1 MAWPR
6 FVGKLFVIISI
17 VWLNNA
23 NVAQSGFW
31 DKMANAGGSSG
42 DWNTVTRGIEQEK
55 LRQRKENPNSFYTT
69 VTTDGLC
76 ELNDENKKKLADMA
90 IQKLINAFNALT
102 TYNKLLQDNFIK
114 ESGSCH
120 YLYSKN
126 EKNENYFT
134 TDSLPFTETA
144 KAGAKVV
151 TDLHKTSPTATD
163 LVERFNSGENSGNQD
178 MLRWDVRKL
187 MRRNSHA
194 DRNSAGLIQWART
207 APKGSVFKIDEA
219 TSELLENTFG
229 YKVDCIYALMT
240 DDGGSFQCVQG
251 TSDVDVEKLQKQN
264 QKWLEEGKDISA
276 FSFTVAFSCTHDNCS
291 NGKGPLQ
298 EQIDKMW
305 DKVDACQADLEK
317 MAKQR
322 DDLIAKRKEAHNLL
336 DVLSGNLEVHC
347 TCATKEV
354 DGKQEKTEEIKKCS
368 AINPDFIE
376 DNMSN
381 CPTIEEYREKM
392 TGVNGESCI
401 ICQLFQTILRAV
413 QDIAQ
418 KSYNALAPALSG
430 LVGLGFGI
438 YIAYITLLAV
448 ATPAAQK
455 ISQYLTN
462 LTIQGFKV
470 AIAIILLSA
479 PHFVYG
485 TLIGPLIEGGVD
497 FGISLSREDEVKIK
511 NYGSNFEFKSENTYL
526 QAQVLQNTVGA
537 AVAFNESA
545 ALVPAI
551 GRSLICNSWNDT
563 SLRELTSIFGNRFW
577 MRVQMWLEGIIL
589 YLFGLA
595 IAFAVGFYM
604 LDCALQL
611 GVVCAMMP
619 FFVASWPFKITK
631 GYTKQGWDIFLNT
644 FFNFVVMGIVISAGS
659 QIMIQ
664 ALATGLT
671 EETLSS
677 ALNSGDAN
685 VVMET
690 IDFGG
695 IQMVMLIICCL
706 IALKISGEVQNITNK
721 LSGGLN
727 IGIGSGIGG
736 VAGSSALKAATA
748 VSISAA
754 VAAKAT
760 AGAKGKNES
769 DGDAKNSKPDKD
781 DKSESKNDESINS
794 ETENEENSAE
804 TPPENEEQKV

>member
-1 MAWPR
+1 MTWRR

-17 VWLNNA
+17 VMLNMARIAEAQVDPTVHYQIQTDVKEKQSTA
-23 NVAQSGFW
+23 NYNGGVKAQ
-31 DKMANAGGSSG
+31 
-42 DWNTVTRGIEQEK
+42 
-55 LRQRKENPNSFYTT
+55 
-69 VTTDGLC
+69 TDGLC
-76 ELNDENKKKLADMA
+76 ELNEENKKKIADKAYHALYDTIKELAEFN
-90 IQKLINAFNALT
+90 KLILR
-102 TYNKLLQDNFIK
+102 NFK
-114 ESGSCH
+114 PENGSCH
-120 YLYSKN
+120 YLYNRWFDNALSDDASRFGL
-126 EKNENYFT
+126 EFT
-134 TDSLPFTETA
+134 ATA
-144 KAGAKVV
+144 YAGASEI
-151 TDLHKTSPTATD
+151 D
-163 LVERFNSGENSGNQD
+163 R
-178 MLRWDVRKL
+178 LRHRKLGAEQLLSHYKEKLDYAGVDVRQI

-276 FSFTVAFSCTHDNCS
+276 FSSTVAFSCTHDNCS

-298 EQIDKMW
+298 EQIDAMW
-305 DKVDACQADLEK
+305 DKVDACQADAEE
-317 MAKQR
+317 AATQR
-322 DDLIAKRKEAHNLL
+322 DKMIAKRKEAHNLL

-526 QAQVLQNTVGA
+526 QAKVLQNTVGA

-577 MRVQMWLEGIIL
+577 MRVQMWLEGVIL

-644 FFNFVVMGIVISAGS
+644 FFNFVVMGIVIGAGS

-677 ALNSGDAN
+677 ALNSGDAD

-748 VSISAA
+748 VSVSAA

>member
-1 MAWPR
+1 M
-6 FVGKLFVIISI
+6 
-17 VWLNNA
+17 
-23 NVAQSGFW
+23 
-31 DKMANAGGSSG
+31 
-42 DWNTVTRGIEQEK
+42 
-55 LRQRKENPNSFYTT
+55 
-69 VTTDGLC
+69 
-76 ELNDENKKKLADMA
+76 
-90 IQKLINAFNALT
+90 
-102 TYNKLLQDNFIK
+102 
-114 ESGSCH
+114 
-120 YLYSKN
+120 
-126 EKNENYFT
+126 
-134 TDSLPFTETA
+134 
-144 KAGAKVV
+144 
-151 TDLHKTSPTATD
+151 
-163 LVERFNSGENSGNQD
+163 
-178 MLRWDVRKL
+178 
-187 MRRNSHA
+187 
-194 DRNSAGLIQWART
+194 
-207 APKGSVFKIDEA
+207 
-219 TSELLENTFG
+219 
-229 YKVDCIYALMT
+229 
-240 DDGGSFQCVQG
+240 
-251 TSDVDVEKLQKQN
+251 
-264 QKWLEEGKDISA
+264 
-276 FSFTVAFSCTHDNCS
+276 
-291 NGKGPLQ
+291 
-298 EQIDKMW
+298 
-305 DKVDACQADLEK
+305 
-317 MAKQR
+317 
-322 DDLIAKRKEAHNLL
+322 
-336 DVLSGNLEVHC
+336 
-347 TCATKEV
+347 
-354 DGKQEKTEEIKKCS
+354 
-368 AINPDFIE
+368 
-376 DNMSN
+376 
-381 CPTIEEYREKM
+381 
-392 TGVNGESCI
+392 
-401 ICQLFQTILRAV
+401 
-413 QDIAQ
+413 
-418 KSYNALAPALSG
+418 
-430 LVGLGFGI
+430 
-438 YIAYITLLAV
+438 
-448 ATPAAQK
+448 
-455 ISQYLTN
+455 
-462 LTIQGFKV
+462 
-470 AIAIILLSA
+470 
-479 PHFVYG
+479 
-485 TLIGPLIEGGVD
+485 
-497 FGISLSREDEVKIK
+497 
-511 NYGSNFEFKSENTYL
+511 
-526 QAQVLQNTVGA
+526 LQNTVGA

-563 SLRELTSIFGNRFW
+563 SLRELTKIFGNRFW

-644 FFNFVVMGIVISAGS
+644 FFNFVVMGIVIGAGS

-677 ALNSGDAN
+677 ALNSGDAD